1 MLGRLEKIILIGLV
15 IPTLAAAKDLG
26 RVANTFEI
34 VEEPFSQMMKRKLE
48 QVDMEQERKKMESI
62 ARDRVKNPIP
72 VTGIMESQESRTFYY
87 DPTYTLEEDA
97 VLPCGK
103 VLHKAGTKVNPLDH
117 MDLNR
122 RLFFVDSRKENQI
135 EWLEEK
141 LNNPINDQKEIIE
154 DRIILVGG
162 SVFKLKEK
170 LGEKHA
176 DKIYFDQSGELTTK
190 FGIKSVP
197 AVALQEDK
205 KIRVDEIFIRK

>member
-15 IPTLAAAKDLG
+15 IPTLATAKDLG

-34 VEEPFSQMMKRKLE
+34 IEEPFSQMMKRKLE
-48 QVDMEQERKKMESI
+48 QIDMEQERKKMESI
-62 ARDRVKNPIP
+62 ARDRVENPIP
-72 VTGIMESQESRTFYY
+72 VAGIIESQESRTFYY

-135 EWLEEK
+135 EWLEK
-141 LNNPINDQKEIIE
+141 QLNNSINNQKEIIE
-154 DRIILVGG
+154 DRVILVGG
-162 SVFKLKEK
+162 NVFKLKEK

-176 DKIYFDQSGELTTK
+176 DKVYFDQSGELTTK

-205 KIRVDEIFIRK
+205 KIRIDEIFIRK

>member
-1 MLGRLEKIILIGLV
+1 MLKELALICILL
-15 IPTLAAAKDLG
+15 PTLALAKDLG
-26 RVANTFEI
+26 KVANTFEI
-34 VEEPFSQMMKRKLE
+34 IEEPFSVMMKRKLE
-48 QVDMEQERKKMESI
+48 QIDMEKERKKMESI
-62 ARDRVKNPIP
+62 ARDRVENPIP
-72 VTGIMESQESRTFYY
+72 VAGIIESQESRTFYY

-103 VLHKAGTKVNPLDH
+103 VLYKAGTKVNPLDH

-135 EWLEEK
+135 EWLEGQ
-141 LNNPINDQKEIIE
+141 LNNPINNQKEIIE

-190 FGIKSVP
+190 FGIKAVP

-205 KIRVDEIFIRK
+205 KIRIDEIFIRK